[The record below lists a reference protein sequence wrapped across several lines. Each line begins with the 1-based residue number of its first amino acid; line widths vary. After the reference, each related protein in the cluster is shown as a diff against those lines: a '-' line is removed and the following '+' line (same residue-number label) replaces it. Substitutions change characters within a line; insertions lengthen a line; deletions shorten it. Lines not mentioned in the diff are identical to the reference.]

1 MERHKCKLC
10 FRVFPNGRCL
20 GGHMKSHLA
29 KIRLPP
35 KSSSAITC
43 RRRRRP
49 DDNESFSSFSY
60 SSSGEEEDEQEII
73 KSRAVAEL
81 GGFGSGCDEA
91 VYGLKED
98 PRKRFQVADPEFSFA
113 GSSSVVQ
120 DRESETESRNPTRR
134 RSKRTRHSVGDQ
146 NKGLAENPRWIFDSP
161 AAGAEQEPVSSVS
174 DTSPEDDVAMCLVML
189 SRDVNWK
196 RRFSYNRGEI
206 EEGEEVETENGGE
219 IKKWA
224 EIEEDDQGIM
234 ERSSRIQGKKLR
246 CEKCM
251 EQFRS
256 SQALGSH
263 RRICSGGMGNVV
275 ADRIFHCMYC
285 CKVFGSGQALGG
297 HKRSHLTGG
306 GSYPSLPPPPPPAAK
321 IDRKKYSF
329 LDLNFPAPAEDDDFS
344 VVSDA

>member
-43 RRRRRP
+43 RCHRRP

-73 KSRAVAEL
+73 KSRAVAEF

-91 VYGLKED
+91 VYGLKEN
-98 PRKRFQVADPEFSFA
+98 PRKRFRVADPEFSFA
-113 GSSSVVQ
+113 GSSSVVH

-134 RSKRTRHSVGDQ
+134 R
-146 NKGLAENPRWIFDSP
+146 
-161 AAGAEQEPVSSVS
+161 
-174 DTSPEDDVAMCLVML
+174 
-189 SRDVNWK
+189 RDVPGDAINWK
-196 RRFSYNRGEI
+196 QRFSYNRGEI

-234 ERSSRIQGKKLR
+234 ERSSRI
-246 CEKCM
+246 
-251 EQFRS
+251 
-256 SQALGSH
+256 
-263 RRICSGGMGNVV
+263 
-275 ADRIFHCMYC
+275 
-285 CKVFGSGQALGG
+285 
-297 HKRSHLTGG
+297 
-306 GSYPSLPPPPPPAAK
+306 
-321 IDRKKYSF
+321 
-329 LDLNFPAPAEDDDFS
+329 
-344 VVSDA
+344 